1 MDSYI
6 TFDIKLSKVTITL
19 YQKLTFSSIEPSK
32 GIQMNNDNNID
43 ILARKGT
50 HLARR
55 YIHRYDKNEDSKL
68 LL

>member
-1 MDSYI
+1 
-6 TFDIKLSKVTITL
+6 
-19 YQKLTFSSIEPSK
+19 
-32 GIQMNNDNNID
+32 MNNDNNID